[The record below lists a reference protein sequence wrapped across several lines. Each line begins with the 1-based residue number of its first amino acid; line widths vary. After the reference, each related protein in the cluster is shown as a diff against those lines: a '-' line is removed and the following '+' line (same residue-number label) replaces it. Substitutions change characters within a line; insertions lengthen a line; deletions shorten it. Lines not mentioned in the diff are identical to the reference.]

1 MIINKYI
8 DNYFLILF
16 CLIPLTIIIGSTVS
30 LINILLIDISFLILI
45 IKNRNFEIFKDKTIF
60 YFFLLYFYLIFNSL
74 ISIDFFE
81 GFFRNFGFLRIIVL
95 FMAFN
100 FFFLHNFF
108 WKKVLKFWS
117 LVILIVLIDV
127 FIESFFGKNILG
139 YTGKN
144 YGFGERIVSFF
155 EDEPIVGS
163 YLTGFFLI
171 IIGFLIKEIK
181 SKNFLFMYLIMF
193 FFILAIVLTGERTN
207 TIKAV
212 IGLGLFLLLVDV
224 INIKKKI
231 FLTSATIVLVLFY
244 IFNPFTGENFLKH
257 RYYHDIINSLNKNNI
272 YLIKYKYGLEIFKEN
287 KLFGVGNKNYRIEAC
302 KIENIKKYNN
312 LCSAHPHQIY
322 LEFLS
327 EHGIIGTL
335 IILFVLFKLIFS
347 KILTTHNSSNYIKL
361 GSLIYISLVFLPL
374 LPSGAFFSNYS
385 LTIFAINLSIFYALD
400 KKLNIYNNKS

>member
-30 LINILLIDISFLILI
+30 LINIILIDISFLILI
-45 IKNRNFEIFKDKTIF
+45 IKNRNFEFFKDKTIF

-81 GFFRNFGFLRIIVL
+81 GFFRNFGFIRIIVL

-100 FFFLHNFF
+100 FFFLHDFF

-117 LVILIVLIDV
+117 LVIFIVLIDV

-163 YLTGFFLI
+163 YLNGFFLI
-171 IIGFLIKEIK
+171 IVGFLIKEIK
-181 SKNFLFMYLIMF
+181 SKNFISMYLIMF
-193 FFILAIVLTGERTN
+193 FFISAIVLTGERSN

-212 IGLGLFLLLVDV
+212 IGLSLFLLLADV

-231 FLTSATIVLVLFY
+231 FLISATIILVLFS

-287 KLFGVGNKNYRIEAC
+287 KIFGVGNKNYRIEAC

-327 EHGIIGTL
+327 EHGIIGTF
-335 IILFVLFKLIFS
+335 IILFILFKLIFS

-361 GSLIYISLVFLPL
+361 GSLIFIILVFLPL
-374 LPSGAFFSNYS
+374 LPTGAFFSNYS

-400 KKLNIYNNKS
+400 KKLNIYSNES